1 MSSAHSVLPQT
12 SATFQYVSDLHL
24 EFRTYSDLQK
34 IVANI
39 VPFAPYLV
47 LAGDVGKPSH
57 PNYAFFLTAMSKA
70 FEHVFLVA
78 GNHEFYGSSL
88 PEIYATLTKL
98 CEPLSNVHFL
108 NDQVYTDASLP
119 VHIFGGTMWSLIKD
133 EERRSVQLIMNDSR
147 HIKGFSTDTISE
159 QHVRFVERLG
169 VALDAHSDK
178 PFLVISHY
186 LPSYALIDPLYRD
199 SDVNSAFATDVPLAH
214 DERIKAW
221 IYGHTHKARPGPR
234 FYCNPLGYPGEN
246 MNVVYNA
253 LLRVME

>member
-1 MSSAHSVLPQT
+1 MMSAA

-88 PEIYATLTKL
+88 SEIHTTLARL

-119 VHIFGGTMWSLIKD
+119 VHIFGGTMWSLVKD
-133 EERRSVQLIMNDSR
+133 EERRSVQLLMNDSR
-147 HIKGFSTDTISE
+147 YIQGFSIDTISE
-159 QHVRFVERLG
+159 RHVAFVDALR
-169 VALDAHSDK
+169 VALDAHPDK

-186 LPSYALIDPLYRD
+186 LPSYELIDPAYRD

-221 IYGHTHKARPGPR
+221 VYGHTHKARAGPR
-234 FYCNPLGYPGEN
+234 FYCNPVGYPGEN
-246 MNVVYNA
+246 MSVSYNA
-253 LLRVME
+253 LLSVMVCRTE